1 MLKIEISSRGVF
13 AGRVVFSIK
22 NPIKATNYAPNSLK
36 TCVKKKKQKPKNY
49 SNSQQ
54 LDQITPT
61 QN

>member
-36 TCVKKKKQKPKNY
+36 TCVKKKKKKKKSLKTIRTAN
-49 SNSQQ
+49 N
-54 LDQITPT
+54 LTK
-61 QN
+61 

>member
-36 TCVKKKKQKPKNY
+36 PCVKKKKEKRKAKKLFEQ
-49 SNSQQ
+49 
-54 LDQITPT
+54 PT
-61 QN
+61 T